1 MVGIITPNY
10 IKIRQGDDFNILFQ
24 FKDEDKFIDISDSV
38 LKMYVKNKADNK
50 TVIIKQGVVDEGL
63 KGKAHISLRPED
75 TLKLNPSG
83 EYITDIQITFANG
96 ETHTF
101 YPQNISQVA
110 SFIISKH
117 VTE

>member
-10 IKIRQGDDFNILFQ
+10 IKIRQGDNFTVLFQ
-24 FKDEDKFIDISDSV
+24 FKDENKFIDISDSI
-38 LKMYVKNKADNK
+38 LKMHVKNKADNK
-50 TVIIKQGVVDEGL
+50 TVLIKQGIIDDGL
-63 KGKAHISLRPED
+63 KGKAHIAILPED
-75 TLKLNPSG
+75 TIRLSINN

-96 ETHTF
+96 ETHTI

-110 SFIISKH
+110 SFIISQH